1 MVAQQFID
9 QGHGIKSVLD
19 NCSLSRSSYYYRPKQ
34 GGDKKGVPKSKYTMT
49 QKGEYVCN
57 DQVVKQIEE
66 LLSREFVD
74 YGYIKVTHWLRQEY
88 GYIINGYNAPNC
100 ASHFAPN
107 CATYFALNCA
117 TFHNE

>member
-88 GYIINGYNAPNC
+88 GYIINPKKVYRLMRENGLLNKKKASPVSITPN
-100 ASHFAPN
+100 
-107 CATYFALNCA
+107 
-117 TFHNE
+117 